1 MTQSTNDFIV
11 ETTRAAP
18 GITVTGLTLFGVQLS
33 DIVLLA
39 TLIYTAAQLFF
50 LIRDKWYIPRKHKR
64 SNYGRR

>member
-11 ETTRAAP
+11 ETARAAP

-39 TLIYTAAQLFF
+39 TLVYTAAQLFF

-64 SNYGRR
+64 SDYGRR